1 MKATPVVFLLF
12 ALATGLSSGQAAERA
27 PVDVLVPPKTL
38 PFDQQPRKGSV
49 YPYGAKRDAL
59 VYVRITVNEKGEVTE
74 AELEDGGFHS
84 EEFVRAALTRARSL
98 RFSPATLNGQP
109 VEYKGVTLPLLYR
122 IYGPEGQIKG
132 VTKEFRSEA
141 VKVQKLIQE
150 RDFAGAEHQATWM
163 LSEKVALSYE
173 FAVLQATL
181 ADSYARVGQYH
192 AAIEAARAAT
202 ARAGMSSQSYT
213 PGGPLPKISDTELML
228 PKDQLAQLL
237 RLRFA
242 LDDAQG
248 NYLDGLRAHAD
259 LQALGL
265 VVAEDPTT
273 ARFQEMLR
281 IVQSSPTL
289 KAHARISSK
298 NWKHDLL
305 FHSFTVS
312 GVHGGSLR
320 KIWLTCG
327 DFRRILDY
335 TTDSEWR
342 IPDRYS
348 GCSAAFEG
356 DKDTEFDIIEFRDA
370 PGVAPATVAN

>member
-1 MKATPVVFLLF
+1 MKAAPIALLLF
-12 ALATGLSSGQAAERA
+12 ALATTAPGMAAERA
-27 PVDVLVPPKTL
+27 PMDVLVPPKSL
-38 PFDQQPRKGSV
+38 PFDQQTRKGSV
-49 YPYGAKRDAL
+49 YPSGARRDAL
-59 VYVRITVNEKGEVTE
+59 VYLRITVSEKGDVTE
-74 AELEDGGFHS
+74 VELEDGGFHS
-84 EEFVRAALTRARSL
+84 DEFVRAAMLRARSL

-109 VEYKGVTLPLLYR
+109 VEYKGVTLPLLFR

-132 VTKEFRSEA
+132 VTREFRSEA
-141 VKVQKLIQE
+141 VKVQKLIQG
-150 RDFAGAEHQATWM
+150 RDFAGAEHHATWM

-192 AAIEAARAAT
+192 AALEAARAAT
-202 ARAGMSSQSYT
+202 ARAGMSSQNYT
-213 PGGPLPKISDTELML
+213 PGGPLPKISDAELML
-228 PKDQLAQLL
+228 PKDQLAQQL

-242 LDDAQG
+242 LDDSQG

-265 VVAEDPTT
+265 VVAEDPTS

-281 IVQSSPTL
+281 MVQTSPTL
-289 KAHARISSK
+289 KAHARIGSK
-298 NWKHDLL
+298 NWRHDLL

-312 GVHGGSLR
+312 GVRGGSLR
-320 KIWLTCG
+320 KIWLMCG

-335 TTDSEWR
+335 TPDSEWR

-356 DKDTEFDIIEFRDA
+356 DTGTEFDVIEFRDA
-370 PGVAPATVAN
+370 PGVAPATATN